1 MPAVSAATPPLPRAR
16 RSWWLANVSTDD
28 AGRPPLSP
36 ANTSTFVHIV
46 ESWQPPA
53 PGKAARTINVYSN
66 APAVRLSV
74 NGAKVGSASV
84 APYTAATFGSV
95 QCACVFSSPL
105 QSGHVAHAT
114 TLLPPPQLHR
124 RAGHDHCRRPR
135 LDGLRGARDDVQV
148 ELGCA
153 RRARAL
159 H

>member
-1 MPAVSAATPPLPRAR
+1 M
-16 RSWWLANVSTDD
+16 STDD

-95 QCACVFSSPL
+95 QCAC
-105 QSGHVAHAT
+105 
-114 TLLPPPQLHR
+114 
-124 RAGHDHCRRPR
+124 
-135 LDGLRGARDDVQV
+135 DV
-148 ELGCA
+148 C
-153 RRARAL
+153 
-159 H
+159 